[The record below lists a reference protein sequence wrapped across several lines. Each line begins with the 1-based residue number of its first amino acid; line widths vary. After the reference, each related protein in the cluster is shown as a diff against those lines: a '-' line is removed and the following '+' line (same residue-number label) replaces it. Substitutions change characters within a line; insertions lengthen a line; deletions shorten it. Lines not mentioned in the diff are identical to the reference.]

1 MTAKVWELISSDYYR
16 YYGECPKKYSLVFLQ
31 RLVINPALRF
41 TFWLR
46 LASEPSHIRPFAK
59 FFKTLMAR
67 KYGLAISERMKI
79 GFGFH
84 LLHPYGVIINPSA
97 EIGNN
102 VTICQFTTIGAM
114 DGRAAVIG
122 DMVYI
127 GPGVCIVENVRIG
140 TGSTVGAGS
149 VVVRDVEDGSTVAGN
164 PAKVVSAKISG
175 RYISNPWNI
184 HTNGKI

>member
-1 MTAKVWELISSDYYR
+1 MLQKVWKLIQSDYYR
-16 YYGECPKKYSLVFLQ
+16 YYGQLPKKSKLIFYY
-31 RLVINPALRF
+31 RLAINPGLRF

-46 LASEPSHIRPFAK
+46 LASEPSFVSHIAK

-67 KYGLAISERMKI
+67 KYALAISERMKI

-97 EIGNN
+97 EIGDN

-114 DGRAAVIG
+114 DGKAAIIG

-164 PAKVVSAKISG
+164 PAKVVSAKESG

-184 HTNGKI
+184 YTNGKI